1 MPHLPSEQTGSK
13 IEHMFYFVKRH
24 MLAVLPG
31 MGQKWRSE
39 R

>member
-1 MPHLPSEQTGSK
+1 
-13 IEHMFYFVKRH
+13 MFYFVKRH